1 MVGQN
6 PGGRRMKSAV
16 PRSPMATLTA
26 AAPSGPAAGATGRV
40 SGAVPAGAAGVP
52 TIVVAGAPRCGKTSV
67 TNGLLAG
74 PASALAP
81 VLAHPEDAA
90 GEVGATL
97 GAFPVTSSYVSFR
110 HGAEPKAYAYVPG
123 RRMPRPLSV
132 EQLRAGDAGM
142 LAPGGPGR
150 PPRRVEVL
158 HPAELLRT
166 VGLVDTPGIGGFDGV
181 YTEIVLDA
189 LEGGAALLFVTEASA
204 ALSGVQLDFLAQVE
218 MREVPV
224 TFVLTKIDSCP
235 QWPAVLAA
243 NQKLVHDH
251 AAGLATSRWYAVT
264 TLRSCEDTAP
274 AAVEEAARGLAGL
287 GLGALRR
294 GLTEPAPG
302 EPPLTGPVLA
312 EPPLTGPVLAE
323 PVPTEPG
330 PGEPVPTEPPPTGPA
345 PKQPEQPEQSG
356 AGAPRVREGVT
367 DARWTQ
373 LLDLEIARLG
383 GGAGEQVAFE
393 LTEIHARCVRETNS
407 PGGCARLASLVDR
420 ELHAL
425 SVRTTRTVDEAAT
438 SIMRRVFGEI
448 LAGAPDQAAVERI
461 RRATR
466 RAVEVSDSGLPEWDR
481 VLLVTSTAGVAVT
494 EGRGTVA
501 SLAAVG
507 PPAVDDQLLP
517 PIGVALSAGCYSVL
531 RGDADG
537 TRCRDWL
544 HKTIQ
549 ALEADL
555 RREVAERIT
564 YLREALAVVAAD
576 TVDHGVLLA

>member
-1 MVGQN
+1 ME
-6 PGGRRMKSAV
+6 
-16 PRSPMATLTA
+16 TLTA
-26 AAPSGPAAGATGRV
+26 VAPTGPAAGATGRV
-40 SGAVPAGAAGVP
+40 SPAAPAGAAGVP

-74 PASALAP
+74 PTSALAP

-90 GEVGATL
+90 GETGATL

-142 LAPGGPGR
+142 LAHGGPGR

-158 HPAELLRT
+158 HPADLLRT
-166 VGLVDTPGIGGFDGV
+166 VSLVDTPGVGGFDGV

-189 LEGGAALLFVTEASA
+189 LAGGAALLFVTEASA
-204 ALSGVQLDFLAQVE
+204 ALSGAQLDFLAQVE

-243 NQKLVHDH
+243 NQKMVHDH

-274 AAVEEAARGLAGL
+274 AGVEEAARGLAGL

-302 EPPLTGPVLA
+302 EPPLTGPLLTA
-312 EPPLTGPVLAE
+312 PPLTAPLLAE

-330 PGEPVPTEPPPTGPA
+330 PGDPVPTEPPPTGPA
-345 PKQPEQPEQSG
+345 PRRPDQPATGAPKRPEPP
-356 AGAPRVREGVT
+356 ATGAPRVRDGVT

-393 LTEIHARCVRETNS
+393 LTEIQARCVRETNS
-407 PGGCARLASLVDR
+407 PGGCVRLASLVDR

-425 SVRTTRTVDEAAT
+425 SLRTTRTVDEAAT

-448 LAGAPDQAAVERI
+448 LEGAPDAAAVERI

-466 RAVEVSDSGLPEWDR
+466 RAVEDADSGPPEWDR

-501 SLAAVG
+501 GLAAVG

-517 PIGVALSAGCYSVL
+517 PIGAALSAGCYSVL

-537 TRCRDWL
+537 SRCRGWL
-544 HKTIQ
+544 HKTIE
-549 ALEADL
+549 ALEYDL
-555 RREVAERIT
+555 RREVAERFT
-564 YLREALAVVAAD
+564 YLREALALVAAD